1 MALGEQETEYI
12 LTVYAQCNTM
22 ISANYVVVQSIIKQQ
37 AAQRLN
43 QTSTLP
49 ISTAES
55 WEPFLLI
62 S

>member
-1 MALGEQETEYI
+1 MALGEQETEYIYI

-22 ISANYVVVQSIIKQQ
+22 ISANYVVVQQ